1 MAETFKRLTQAQKN
15 KLRRKAVEA
24 LHDENYGDDG
34 DGFHEYATA
43 QAVIALVDENAAL
56 AAEVNTLKSAGN
68 KLNVTPAQ
76 LEAIKRMT
84 DDMASMIGCC
94 EEESAPSWR
103 HYVQLIDLMLSEN
116 GHKRYLKIRTN

>member
-1 MAETFKRLTQAQKN
+1 MTETFKRLTLAQKN
-15 KLRRKAVEA
+15 KLRRKAIQA
-24 LHDENYGDDG
+24 LQDENYGEDG

-68 KLNVTPAQ
+68 KLDATPAQ

-84 DDMASMIGCC
+84 DDMASMIGCR
-94 EEESAPSWR
+94 EEESAVSWR
-103 HYVQLIDLMLSEN
+103 HYVELIDLMLLEN
-116 GHKRYLKIRTN
+116 GHKR

>member
-1 MAETFKRLTQAQKN
+1 MTETFKRLTLAQKN
-15 KLRRKAVEA
+15 KLRRKAIEA
-24 LHDENYGDDG
+24 LQDENYGEDG

-84 DDMASMIGCC
+84 DDMASMIGCR
-94 EEESAPSWR
+94 EEESVVSWR
-103 HYVQLIDLMLSEN
+103 NYVQLIDLMLLEN
-116 GHKRYLKIRTN
+116 GHERYSKVRTN